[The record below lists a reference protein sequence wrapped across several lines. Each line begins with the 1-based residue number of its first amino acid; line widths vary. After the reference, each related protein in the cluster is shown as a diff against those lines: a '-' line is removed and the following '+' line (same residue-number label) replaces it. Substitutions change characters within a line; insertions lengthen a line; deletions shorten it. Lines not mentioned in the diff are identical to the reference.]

1 MPLTLASCNRYRA
14 TSASSDAS
22 SDAASGV
29 SDHWNSSS
37 TSEASSTR
45 EIARFRWV
53 WGLGVP
59 PEDQPLES
67 TKRCISAVSWARSI
81 DSYHLGNESGSP
93 SELGSRHG
101 RCPAFPGLLE
111 LHLGPKRR
119 GSDSDKGR
127 LRRASRDYTGGEGE
141 CQKSQRNWAGCPM
154 APRSASFHLLG
165 RQDHPG
171 RPPTRTSGY
180 AAGALRSETE

>member
-1 MPLTLASCNRYRA
+1 MKGSVRSLSARIFMRLPLA
-14 TSASSDAS
+14 TVVHLELLQHGAFQI
-22 SDAASGV
+22 DAA
-29 SDHWNSSS
+29 D
-37 TSEASSTR
+37 
-45 EIARFRWV
+45 
-53 WGLGVP
+53 L
-59 PEDQPLES
+59 
-67 TKRCISAVSWARSI
+67 K
-81 DSYHLGNESGSP
+81 NESGPP